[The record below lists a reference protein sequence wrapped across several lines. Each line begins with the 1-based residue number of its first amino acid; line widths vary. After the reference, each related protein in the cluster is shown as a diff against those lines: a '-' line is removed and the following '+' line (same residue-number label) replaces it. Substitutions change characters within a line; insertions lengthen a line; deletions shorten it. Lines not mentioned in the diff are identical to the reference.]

1 MSSVRRVPLFG
12 MVVCAFSLPCT
23 VLLCRYPRAVGGH
36 LGCSVSAVM
45 NDVSEDVRVLV
56 FWWDMCACLLG
67 SYLGGKLLW
76 LRVYVG
82 IASVDPDT

>member
-1 MSSVRRVPLFG
+1 
-12 MVVCAFSLPCT
+12 
-23 VLLCRYPRAVGGH
+23 
-36 LGCSVSAVM
+36 M

-56 FWWDMCACLLG
+56 FWWDTCACLLG

-82 IASVDPDT
+82 IASVDPDTQFFKEFQFLCILADTKYLSLIVLVNCCILFHGMGVP

>member
-1 MSSVRRVPLFG
+1 
-12 MVVCAFSLPCT
+12 
-23 VLLCRYPRAVGGH
+23 
-36 LGCSVSAVM
+36 M